1 MVEKENALKDAPQR
15 VLGCKD
21 LTQYSEPDMVIA
33 VQKVVS
39 SKSLAISSCRPDVEV
54 VGSSQVEAEGT
65 LVEIDEPREVDGR
78 LLSSQERWDIAKNGH
93 DLAKAVKSDD
103 AEVPVHMWDI
113 KVCRGP
119 PTERQI
125 EKLAIMREFF
135 MRVYR
140 RRMW

>member
-1 MVEKENALKDAPQR
+1 M
-15 VLGCKD
+15 
-21 LTQYSEPDMVIA
+21 
-33 VQKVVS
+33 
-39 SKSLAISSCRPDVEV
+39 EV
-54 VGSSQVEAEGT
+54 VESNQAESEGT
-65 LVEIDEPREVDGR
+65 LVEIDEPRKLDGR